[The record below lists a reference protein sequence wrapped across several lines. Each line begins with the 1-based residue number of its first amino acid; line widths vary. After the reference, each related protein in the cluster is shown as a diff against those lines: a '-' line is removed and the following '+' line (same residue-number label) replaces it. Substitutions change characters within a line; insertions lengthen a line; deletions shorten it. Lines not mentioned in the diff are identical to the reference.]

1 MYGHGF
7 DPEVAT
13 LGSDHN
19 HGPIAKQ
26 PKHVGNHRKSWYQTV
41 LYSNKRILTIWG
53 QCTSNQKLEICFRCS
68 QPSNRELN
76 FVLVEYRPDLEE
88 QSSIPSVL
96 MIRYCLSNLQ
106 SISFPIFGQLVTKI
120 RNYGTSF
127 QISNLIWEFLTSKLL
142 RRSNTDTNSVWEWW
156 SSSKGSKR
164 RKLLRWR
171 VLNVFRK

>member
-7 DPEVAT
+7 DPEVTVATRGSAIITEKSPNT
-13 LGSDHN
+13 LGNIGIRDVRPFFTLTKGSWQFGAN
-19 HGPIAKQ
+19 ALRIK
-26 PKHVGNHRKSWYQTV
+26 NWKSV
-41 LYSNKRILTIWG
+41 
-53 QCTSNQKLEICFRCS
+53 FVVS

-96 MIRYCLSNLQ
+96 MIHYCLSNLQ

-142 RRSNTDTNSVWEWW
+142 RRSNTDIGH
-156 SSSKGSKR
+156 GS
-164 RKLLRWR
+164 WR